1 LRPIDFVHSWGKI
14 LRGKIP
20 LLSIEIT
27 RECPLSCPGC
37 YAYGDQHLG
46 EGKRLADLT
55 DLRGDDLVEAILN
68 TVAHHDPEQVSLV
81 GGEPLMRHREL
92 SRVLPELSRRG
103 TYTMVVTSAVIPI
116 PEEWTALPRITVAVS
131 IDGLAKH
138 HDVRRKPATYQR
150 ILKNIAGTRI
160 NVHTTIVRQHM
171 QQPGYLDEFL
181 GFWSERPE
189 VNRIWFSVY
198 TPQRGEQTAEMLTQ
212 LDRRNLADQ
221 LPALSRKY
229 PKLLLPEGMARAF
242 VTPPA
247 NPEECIFSRM
257 SVNYTADFK
266 TLVEPCIFG
275 GDPDCAQCGCSI
287 SAGLHWVGGLK
298 VAGPLKVRHL
308 VTSSMAVGAVVNR
321 VLPHKAR
328 VPRWTRG
335 GFGPEPEV
343 LFQIESSSEM
353 SEVRSSEQEQA
364 LWQEQRIPKSTI

>member
-1 LRPIDFVHSWGKI
+1 
-14 LRGKIP
+14 
-20 LLSIEIT
+20 
-27 RECPLSCPGC
+27 
-37 YAYGDQHLG
+37 
-46 EGKRLADLT
+46 
-55 DLRGDDLVEAILN
+55 
-68 TVAHHDPEQVSLV
+68 
-81 GGEPLMRHREL
+81 
-92 SRVLPELSRRG
+92 
-103 TYTMVVTSAVIPI
+103 VIPI

-131 IDGLAKH
+131 IDGLSKD

-150 ILKNIAGTRI
+150 ILKNIVGTRI

-189 VNRIWFSVY
+189 VNRIWLSVY

-229 PKLLLPEGMARAF
+229 PKLLLPAGMARAF

-298 VAGPLKVRHL
+298 VAGPLKVHHL

-328 VPRWTRG
+328 IPRWTRG
-335 GFGPEPEV
+335 GFGPESEELV
-343 LFQIESSSEM
+343 QIESSSEM
-353 SEVRSSEQEQA
+353 SKVRSSEQEQV